1 MATFHFVSV
10 VVSIPKLWTDMEPF
24 RGATKYFSEISL
36 IDIGDDCGPVY
47 LCNASRRIPN
57 SILS

>member
-24 RGATKYFSEISL
+24 RGAIDVSVTK
-36 IDIGDDCGPVY
+36 
-47 LCNASRRIPN
+47 NRRRGMKN
-57 SILS
+57 KVFF